1 MTSNPVSR
9 LSNLPIVVDFDC
21 FHESCLFFVI
31 FPTLFLSVAQV
42 VKERPEDP
50 FEAMSAALLIKSE
63 RSEVVLG
70 VSAREVISAAA
81 LPALEVT
88 IRTVR
93 GSYFATTAVGPFDGD
108 GRWVTHCRI
117 LPF

>member
-1 MTSNPVSR
+1 M
-9 LSNLPIVVDFDC
+9 
-21 FHESCLFFVI
+21 
-31 FPTLFLSVAQV
+31 
-42 VKERPEDP
+42 KERPEDP

-93 GSYFATTAVGPFDGD
+93 GSYSATTAVGPFDGD
-108 GRWVTHCRI
+108 GRWVFVAYHSVIAIVRLCCA
-117 LPF
+117 